1 MGIDA
6 IQHYFSSGWQA
17 LSGQASFGWSGIA
30 EMFNLITLLDILIV
44 LLILWWVWNKIKH
57 TAVVGMIPK
66 IGIVLLVMFLAK
78 LFGLIAVFYTAFV
91 GLLIMLISI
100 GVIYHQDL
108 KKLWD
113 SELAYAVIAK
123 KSVMNGEYD
132 AKKFL
137 SELSETVI
145 TLAKSHTPAL
155 LVIRMGAPLNK
166 LIVNTTPL
174 YAPFSKEFV
183 WDIFAHRS
191 KMSAGA
197 MIIDHGVVIAAGS
210 TLTTT
215 APKRFLFNLNNSA
228 ILTVAKEYDA
238 LIIIT
243 NKDKDDIA
251 LLYKDSNYTK
261 LSPNNLD
268 RMLKTILLG

>member
-1 MGIDA
+1 MGTEA

-17 LSGQASFGWSGIA
+17 LSGQANFSWSGIA
-30 EMFNLITLLDILIV
+30 EIFNLITLLDILIV
-44 LLILWWVWNKIKH
+44 LLILWWVWNKIKR
-57 TAVVGMIPK
+57 TALAGMIPK

-91 GLLIMLISI
+91 GLLTMFISI

-123 KSVMNGEYD
+123 KSVMTGEYD
-132 AKKFL
+132 TKKFL

-155 LVIRMGAPLNK
+155 LVIRTDSPLNK
-166 LIVNTTPL
+166 LIVNSTPL

-191 KMSAGA
+191 KLSAGA
-197 MIIDHGVVIAAGS
+197 MIIDRGVVIAAGS
-210 TLTTT
+210 TLTKT

-228 ILTVAKEYDA
+228 ICEAAREYNA

-243 NKDKDDIA
+243 HKDKEDIS
-251 LLYKDSNYTK
+251 LLHKDSNYTK

>member
-1 MGIDA
+1 MGFDA
-6 IQHYFSSGWQA
+6 LEHYFSSGWQA
-17 LSGQASFGWSGIA
+17 LSGQANFSWSGIA
-30 EMFNLITLLDILIV
+30 EIFNLTTLLDILIV
-44 LLILWWVWNKIKH
+44 LLVLWWLWNKIKR
-57 TAVVGMIPK
+57 TALSGMIPK

-78 LFGLIAVFYTAFV
+78 LLGLIAVFYTAFV
-91 GLLIMLISI
+91 GLLVMLISI

-137 SELSETVI
+137 SELSETVL
-145 TLAKSHTPAL
+145 TLAKSRTPAL
-155 LVIRMGAPLNK
+155 LVVRTDIPLNK
-166 LIVNTTPL
+166 LIIGSTPL

-191 KMSAGA
+191 KLSSGA
-197 MIIDHGVVIAAGS
+197 MIIDRGIVIAAGS
-210 TLTTT
+210 TLSKN

-228 ILTVAKEYDA
+228 ISAAARDHDA

-243 NKDKDDIA
+243 HKDKEDIS
-251 LLYKDSNYTK
+251 LLHKDSSYTK

-268 RMLKTILLG
+268 RILKTILSD